1 MGPAHDTSPVAFF
14 KRSQHS
20 TPLWERD
27 RSPRADFSVAATD
40 RQDYRKP
47 AGAAGDRSAR
57 IICRGGQ
64 DHASFGCEQALG
76 NVRCVAVRPA
86 LGWEP
91 GLTLQIRWSRAE
103 NRLTLEPVNGSRR
116 PADSSCGRAARCLS
130 AEHGLCARSER

>member
-1 MGPAHDTSPVAFF
+1 MGPALDTSPVAFF

-27 RSPRADFSVAATD
+27 GSPRAGFSAAATD

-64 DHASFGCEQALG
+64 DHASFGCEQAPE

-91 GLTLQIRWSRAE
+91 GLTL
-103 NRLTLEPVNGSRR
+103 EPVNGSRR
-116 PADSSCGRAARCLS
+116 PAAIPPAGPLRDVYPPSV
-130 AEHGLCARSER
+130 ECARSER